1 MEERHQQ
8 QETMRR
14 ENRRVQ
20 AMSWG
25 LCLYYFFKRFLSINL
40 LSPCNDGSK
49 TEKFINLFLLK
60 SRFYYVS
67 ISIM

>member
-1 MEERHQQ
+1 MGLCRSFKISMTIIVSSEILTEERNQL

-25 LCLYYFFKRFLSINL
+25 ESSFGFI
-40 LSPCNDGSK
+40 G
-49 TEKFINLFLLK
+49 EKKNVEREIK
-60 SRFYYVS
+60 E
-67 ISIM
+67 